1 MMTGTAHALQGKR
14 IGVFGK
20 GGAGKSTV
28 VVLLARALRRR
39 GYEVCVVDA
48 DSTNAGLA
56 AGFGLERVPE
66 PLMHRFGGTV
76 FTGGAVTCPVDDPTP
91 LPSPRIDLDAV
102 EPAYVSGDGAGLSLL
117 SLGKITEDGPGA
129 GCDGPVAKI
138 ARDLEVERGGRDVLT
153 LLDFKAGFE
162 DWARGVITTLDWA
175 VVVVDPTTAAVDM
188 AGHMDDV
195 VRRIRAG
202 AAPATHHLDDPRLV
216 EIAEALYRDARVR
229 GTVCVLNNVPDAE
242 SEAYLRAA
250 LARRSIT
257 PVATIH
263 EDRAIA
269 GAWMRGD
276 RLEADGRAK
285 DAAAIVDA
293 LEAAEADAA

>member
-1 MMTGTAHALQGKR
+1 MTGTARALQGKR

-56 AGFGLERVPE
+56 AALGLERVPQ
-66 PLMHRFGGTV
+66 PLMQRFGGTV
-76 FTGGAVTCPVDDPTP
+76 FTGGSVTCPVDDPTP
-91 LPSPRIDLDAV
+91 LPSPRIDLDTI
-102 EPAYVSGDGAGLSLL
+102 EHAYLSDDGAGLSLL

-138 ARDLEVERGGRDVLT
+138 ARDLVIERAGHGVLT

-202 AAPATHHLDDPRLV
+202 AGPATHHLEDPRLV
-216 EIAEALYRDARVR
+216 EIAEGLYRDARVR
-229 GTVCVLNNVPDAE
+229 GTLCVLNNVPDAE

-250 LARRSIT
+250 LTRHAIT
-257 PVATIH
+257 PVAAIH
-263 EDRAIA
+263 ADRALA

-276 RLEADGRAK
+276 RLEPDGRAK

-293 LEAAEADAA
+293 LEAAEVVAA